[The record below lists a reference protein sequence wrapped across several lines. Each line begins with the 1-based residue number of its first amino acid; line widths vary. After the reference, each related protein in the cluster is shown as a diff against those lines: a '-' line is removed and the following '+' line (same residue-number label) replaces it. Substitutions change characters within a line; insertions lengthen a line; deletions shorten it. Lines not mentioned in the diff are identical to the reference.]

1 MQPGER
7 IAVTMKGG
15 KVFRWVLSE
24 TDVRCQKC
32 GAPVYWATTHNGK
45 QMKVDV
51 PSVSGG
57 VTTSHFDTCQ
67 PQARRV

>member
-1 MQPGER
+1 MQPGDR
-7 IAVTMKGG
+7 IAVTMKDG

-32 GAPVYWATTHNGK
+32 GAPVYWATTHNGR
-45 QMKVDV
+45 QMKLDV
-51 PSVSGG
+51 PRETGA

-67 PQARRV
+67 NQFPRV